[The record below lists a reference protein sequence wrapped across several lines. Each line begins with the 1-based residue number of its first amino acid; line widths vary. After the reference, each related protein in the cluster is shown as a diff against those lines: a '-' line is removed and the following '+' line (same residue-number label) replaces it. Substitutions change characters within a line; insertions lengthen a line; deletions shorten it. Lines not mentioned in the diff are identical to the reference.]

1 MTAKIAKRISRLE
14 AQAAARKA
22 ALIPPGPSACEILDA
37 RLAAIAERN
46 GGVLPTVPY
55 DAAAWEAEID
65 GAATGAQRELL
76 RRLHR
81 LACAVSACANRKSE

>member
-1 MTAKIAKRISRLE
+1 MAAKIASRISRLE
-14 AQAAARKA
+14 AQAAARIAAQRA

-46 GGVLPTVPY
+46 GGELPTVPY
-55 DAAAWEAEID
+55 DAAAWETEIN

-76 RRLHR
+76 GRLHR
-81 LACAVSACANRKSE
+81 LARVT